1 MENYYVLI
9 KNGIDDLNSSARMVA
24 DFVYDTFCQMFHD
37 RPTNTLRITTKDGF
51 QLSLNN
57 TSICFHDHPIY
68 SYGIAQINIGGDV
81 LTFARVKKFTKEKP
95 SSRNGYTNSVKVR
108 ICIMEA
114 CIITVTVTVDIAAD
128 ITDINNTREGVKP
141 SRIFS
146 IKGEQYK
153 HLFMKQS
160 NRHKLTER

>member
-37 RPTNTLRITTKDGF
+37 RDTNTLRITTKDGF

-95 SSRNGYTNSVKVR
+95 SSRNGYTNSGKGTN
-108 ICIMEA
+108 MYYGSLY
-114 CIITVTVTVDIAAD
+114 
-128 ITDINNTREGVKP
+128 NN
-141 SRIFS
+141 
-146 IKGEQYK
+146 
-153 HLFMKQS
+153 S
-160 NRHKLTER
+160 NRYSGYSSGYNRH